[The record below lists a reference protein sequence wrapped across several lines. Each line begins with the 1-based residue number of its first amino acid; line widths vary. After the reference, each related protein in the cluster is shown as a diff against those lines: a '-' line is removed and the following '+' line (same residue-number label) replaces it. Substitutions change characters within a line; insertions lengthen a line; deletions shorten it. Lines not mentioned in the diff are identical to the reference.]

1 MKKKIKNQLNYKTNY
16 FTRWSLFII
25 SILLLGSNA
34 IGCTQN
40 KEKNKP
46 HSSDMNYP
54 VTDNVKWFTDARFG
68 MFIHWTPIA
77 QLDEE
82 IGWSWGRQVEKDE
95 YIEIC
100 KEWNPVKFDADQWV
114 SVAKD
119 AGMRYIVFVP
129 KHHDGF
135 CHWDTEATD
144 FNIMNTPY
152 GKDICQQLADACEK
166 QGIVF
171 CTYYSIAD
179 LHENE
184 WSKMPYVENV
194 EFEPVAGGMDAY
206 FEFVKQQCG
215 ELVEKYGTKNFWF
228 DGFWHSEWYDND
240 KYRTEL
246 YDYIKSLDANVIM
259 ARLQMPYTPEGG
271 MWDDGWDFENNVGDY
286 HSREDHGGFEW
297 EELYYKGS
305 WEFCSSVAYPNYSYN
320 SNMNYK
326 TAKEMIQTMVK
337 VAGRNGNYL
346 LNMAPKPDGSLD
358 DTQVALF
365 KEIGKWVR
373 ENGETIY
380 GTEGGPYL
388 PIDGDFASTRK
399 DNKIF
404 LHLLKG
410 QTSITLPA
418 LQSKILSAQLFN
430 TKLKVPFT
438 KENNT
443 ITFSVPSEYENDK
456 DVIIELTI
464 KGKASDIALI
474 NSVGGEIT

>member
-1 MKKKIKNQLNYKTNY
+1 
-16 FTRWSLFII
+16 
-25 SILLLGSNA
+25 
-34 IGCTQN
+34 
-40 KEKNKP
+40 
-46 HSSDMNYP
+46 
-54 VTDNVKWFTDARFG
+54 
-68 MFIHWTPIA
+68 
-77 QLDEE
+77 
-82 IGWSWGRQVEKDE
+82 
-95 YIEIC
+95 
-100 KEWNPVKFDADQWV
+100 
-114 SVAKD
+114 
-119 AGMRYIVFVP
+119 
-129 KHHDGF
+129 
-135 CHWDTEATD
+135 
-144 FNIMNTPY
+144 
-152 GKDICQQLADACEK
+152 
-166 QGIVF
+166 
-171 CTYYSIAD
+171 
-179 LHENE
+179 
-184 WSKMPYVENV
+184 
-194 EFEPVAGGMDAY
+194 MDAY

-388 PIDGDFASTRK
+388 PIDGDFACTRK